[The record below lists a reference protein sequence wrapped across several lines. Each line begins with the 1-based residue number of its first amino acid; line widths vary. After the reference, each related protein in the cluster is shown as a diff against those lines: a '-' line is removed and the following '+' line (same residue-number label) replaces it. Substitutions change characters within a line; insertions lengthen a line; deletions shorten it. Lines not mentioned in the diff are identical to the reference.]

1 MAQHGGSRNR
11 SGPPPSS
18 RSEKARVLSQLP
30 AEGYSGPVPEF
41 PLDGPTDRE
50 LEVWAQ
56 LWRTPQAAAWASAA
70 ESWRVRTVAL
80 YCRTSVRCE
89 DPEVPASLLAQ
100 LHRFGDQIGL
110 TTAGLIEMGYRVA
123 SDEVAQAAAK
133 PKPKPTAR
141 RMRAVPDVV

>member
-1 MAQHGGSRNR
+1 MASGGARNR
-11 SGPPPSS
+11 SGPTPTT
-18 RSEKARVLSQLP
+18 RSEKARALSQLP
-30 AEGYSGPVPEF
+30 AEGYSGQVPEF
-41 PLDGPTDRE
+41 PLDEATDRE
-50 LEVWAQ
+50 LEVWAE

-70 ESWRVRTVAL
+70 ESWRQRTVAL

-123 SDEVAQAAAK
+123 SDEVAEAAAK

-141 RMRAVPDVV
+141 RMRAVPDAV